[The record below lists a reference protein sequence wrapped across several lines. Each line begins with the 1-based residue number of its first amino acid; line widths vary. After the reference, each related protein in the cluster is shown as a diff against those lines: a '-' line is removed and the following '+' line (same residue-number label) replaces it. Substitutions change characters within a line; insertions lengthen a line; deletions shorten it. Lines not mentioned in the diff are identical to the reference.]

1 MSLAGSLISN
11 ILGLV
16 SASPLVKNQGVG
28 GGGWPGALQGGGGHV
43 L

>member
-28 GGGWPGALQGGGGHV
+28 GGLQGGGGHV